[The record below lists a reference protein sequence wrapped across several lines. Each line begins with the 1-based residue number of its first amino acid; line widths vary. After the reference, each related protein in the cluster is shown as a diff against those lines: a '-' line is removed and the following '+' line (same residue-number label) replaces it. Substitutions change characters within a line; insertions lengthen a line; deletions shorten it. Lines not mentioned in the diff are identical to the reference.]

1 MKGRSGTLITVLGA
15 LILLGLVAGYFLVIA
30 PADETQPVVRPGVAD
45 ACAGDIF
52 DPAASED
59 SGKSRPGKRDPL
71 SAGLNPGGGR
81 NDPANPGKEG
91 DPAAAT
97 DPQSVE
103 KVNETAPVVD
113 PEEVNAPVPGH
124 LLVRVIDKEDERPL
138 TGASVC
144 FPIRGTKLE
153 TESGDVKL
161 GSVIAGLARRA
172 NRHGCVIW
180 NAKELARLSAEQAEQ
195 DAEAG
200 KQPTSLLATCLGY
213 ADLFE
218 PLAIP
223 DLKKGAEVTFKL
235 YPAVRVTGKVREKRG
250 GAVQF
255 ASVEILQTTGQ
266 GDAKKP
272 ANKFSIQADALG
284 EFTVKLADS
293 YVYTFHVKMSG
304 YAEYTS
310 REFNFREDAREVSL
324 LLEPARGISGVVV
337 GAGGKPV
344 KDAEVLAR
352 DDGDK
357 CYTDAKGKFAFDMV
371 ADRIF
376 RNDVN
381 LRVSAEGYAPQNVKV
396 LANDHNVRVELEKE
410 GSLHGVVLSEKNEP
424 IQGAVVECLYYE
436 GEARY
441 PYDAVL
447 SDAKG
452 KFRFGNFAE
461 GKVMI
466 TATHG
471 ELYSESKI
479 TEVQPKKNL
488 GPIKLVLTTGATV
501 SGVVSCNGV
510 GIKGVTIALDGKAA
524 GSTNADGAFTLKG
537 VRPGKHK
544 LKILNQFP
552 IADEHVRQFPV
563 FTTDGK
569 AYYYLPAEQAVE
581 LKYAD
586 TETVN
591 FEVQSFEAKVDRKI
605 TVQVRT
611 RPSEPATGV
620 QVTIKPVFGTPPAGV
635 EAPKTWVTALDLPDG
650 QADMPLNLL
659 NGVSYE
665 ATFVHNRFF
674 TARLTAD
681 SLAGVQDGGVIEL
694 VLERAFIIKGYVKDS
709 QGAGLEGVG
718 LSKDKN
724 NPWDMQATT
733 DIYGYFEF
741 GQLKAGEYTITA
753 FKTSYYQEQRV
764 VKVEASDP
772 EPLQITMVNAN
783 EIRIIV
789 ANNGTPQPGAHVHIF
804 RNDAEGDNPDDY
816 KRHFDIGT
824 TDAKGEKYINFH
836 WVRNY
841 QIVAYYGNEVAFVNF
856 NNLREMPEREF
867 TIELEQAYD
876 LTGRLVDKDTGRPV
890 GPAIVRAHIAST
902 GVDGRDGNFFQLET
916 DSAGNF
922 AFKVPAGDYWFYVP
936 RTNSHQS
943 FHTEG
948 STVPAGSTNLVLE
961 VPLRE
966 DIEGNYAQVLSISAP
981 ATMTAGQDYVVEVTV
996 KNMGSTTWTSAGN
1009 KPWRLGSQA
1018 PQDNKTWGMSR
1029 VPIPQGQEVRPRDT
1043 FVFSFTVKAP
1053 ANAGQYDMQWRMV
1066 QDGKEW
1072 FGQFSEKLR
1081 ITVEA
1086 PSGG

>member
-15 LILLGLVAGYFLVIA
+15 LILLGLIAGYFLLLA
-30 PADETQPVVRPGVAD
+30 PTEADQPKVRPGVAD
-45 ACAGDIF
+45 ACGGGGF
-52 DPAASED
+52 DPFGED
-59 SGKSRPGKRDPL
+59 TPGKRKNGKRNPDNP
-71 SAGLNPGGGR
+71 AGASGAGNDGQPGGGKG
-81 NDPANPGKEG
+81 ASG
-91 DPAAAT
+91 DSAT
-97 DPQSVE
+97 DPESVE
-103 KVNETAPVVD
+103 KTAEAAPAVD

-124 LLVRVIDKEDERPL
+124 LLVRVVDKEDERPL
-138 TGASVC
+138 PGTSVC
-144 FPIRGTKLE
+144 FPIRGSNLVSE
-153 TESGDVKL
+153 FGDVKL
-161 GSVIAGLARRA
+161 GANLAGMAKRA

-180 NAKELARLSAEQAEQ
+180 NEKELAKLNAEQAEK

-200 KQPTSLLATCLGY
+200 KQPTSLLATCIGY

-235 YPAVRVTGKVREKRG
+235 FPAVRVTGKVREKRG

-255 ASVEILQTTGQ
+255 ATVEILQTTGQ
-266 GDAKKP
+266 ADAKAP
-272 ANKFSIQADALG
+272 TNKFTIQADALG
-284 EFTVKLADS
+284 EFTLKLADS
-293 YVYTFHVKMSG
+293 YLYTFHVKQSG

-310 REFNFREDAREVSL
+310 RLFNFREDAREVSL
-324 LLEPARGISGVVV
+324 LLEPARGISGIVVS
-337 GAGGKPV
+337 GGKAV
-344 KDAEVLAR
+344 EGAEVWAR

-381 LRVSAEGYAPQNVKV
+381 LRISAEGYAPQNIKV
-396 LANDHNVRVELEKE
+396 LANDHNVKVDLEKE
-410 GSLHGVVLSEKNEP
+410 GTLHGVVLSEKNEP
-424 IQGAVVECLYYE
+424 IPGAVVECLYYE

-447 SDAKG
+447 SDEKG
-452 KFRFGNFAE
+452 KFKFGNFAT

-479 TEVQPKKNL
+479 TEVQPKKNV

-501 SGVVSCNGV
+501 TGTVSCNGV
-510 GIKGVTIALDGKAA
+510 GIKGVTIAVDGKAT
-524 GSTNADGAFTLKG
+524 GHSDADGLYTLKG

-544 LKILNQFP
+544 LKILNQYP

-569 AYYYLPAEQAVE
+569 AYYYLPTEQEIE
-581 LKYAD
+581 LKYA
-586 TETVN
+586 ESKTVN
-591 FEVQSFEAKVDRKI
+591 FEVQGFEAKVDRKI
-605 TVQVRT
+605 TIQVRT
-611 RPSEPATGV
+611 RPTEPATGV
-620 QVTIKPVFGTPPAGV
+620 QVTIKPVFGAPPQGV
-635 EAPKTWVTALDLPDG
+635 EAPKTWVTSLDLPNG
-650 QADMPLNLL
+650 EADMQLSLL
-659 NGVSYE
+659 NGVTYE

-674 TARLTAD
+674 TAKLTAE

-694 VLERAFIIKGYVKDS
+694 VLERAFIIKGWVKDS
-709 QGAGLEGVG
+709 EGAGLESVG

-741 GQLKAGEYTITA
+741 GQLKAGDYTITA

-764 VKVEASDP
+764 VKIEDSDP

-789 ANNGTPQPGAHVHIF
+789 ANNGTPQPGAHVHIY

-824 TDAKGEKYINFH
+824 TDAQGEKYINFH
-836 WVRNY
+836 WLRNY

-856 NNLREMPEREF
+856 NNLREEPEREF

-876 LTGRLVDKDTGRPV
+876 LQGRLVDKDTGQPV
-890 GPAIVRAHIAST
+890 AEAIVRAHIAPT

-916 DSAGNF
+916 DNSGNF
-922 AFKVPAGDYWFYVP
+922 TFKVPAGDYFFYVP
-936 RTNSHQS
+936 RTRTHES
-943 FHTEG
+943 FNTEG
-948 STVPAGSTNLVLE
+948 STVPAGSGNLLLE
-961 VPLRE
+961 VPLRQ
-966 DIEGNYAQVLSISAP
+966 DIDGNYAQILSISAP
-981 ATMTAGQDYVVEVTV
+981 TSMTAGEQYTVEVTV
-996 KNMGSTTWTSAGN
+996 RNMGNTTWTSAGN

-1018 PQDNKTWGMSR
+1018 PQDNKTWGMNR
-1029 VPIPQGQEVRPRDT
+1029 VPIPQGQEVRPKDT
-1043 FVFSFTVKAP
+1043 FTFSFTVTAP

-1072 FGQFSEKLR
+1072 FGQYSEKLR